1 MEITWYMRKHSKR
14 PLKAALQRGRG
25 AVLIFALSTCT
36 VALPGISRAQPA
48 QSTAIAVLVEEA
60 NAHYALAQ
68 KAESSQRLGYLR
80 KLNAATDA
88 IVKNHPGSDEAMA
101 ILLDRQIDG
110 ISLDQVSEEIKAL
123 RRADLQ
129 TRLATVGTT
138 YDDIGQGLRARPT
151 DGSPSAKV
159 GTQVASASPVVQLPT
174 FNIPSKQSNAALLA
188 PGDTAEALDPKT
200 LMRRTQSALNALGCS
215 VGTADGVAGRK
226 TRSGYSNFLNAK
238 NMSEE
243 EYRLGSLKLLT
254 VLEGLSGKVCAPP
267 KAISLKPSNVA
278 GQWSFKARCGPR
290 SRLPNKTITGALAIA
305 HRGGGAYS
313 GKVRNSQGF
322 NGSVVLRVKG
332 RSVQGQINWGL
343 LIGKTNFTGS
353 VAKDEL
359 IVYGKDSNGCRMTVS
374 KR

>member
-1 MEITWYMRKHSKR
+1 MTITCGSQRRQGGIW
-14 PLKAALQRGRG
+14 AGALLIC
-25 AVLIFALSTCT
+25 ALVLPCT
-36 VALPGISRAQPA
+36 SWA
-48 QSTAIAVLVEEA
+48 QSEETSTIAVLMGEA
-60 NAHYALAQ
+60 KSQFEAAQ
-68 KAESSQRLGYLR
+68 KAEGSQKLSYLR
-80 KLNAATDA
+80 KLNAAVDV
-88 IVKNHPGSDEAMA
+88 IVKNHPRSDEAVA
-101 ILLDRQIDG
+101 ILLDRQIGG
-110 ISLDQVSEEIKAL
+110 IALDQVSEEIKAL
-123 RRADLQ
+123 RQADLQ
-129 TRLATVGTT
+129 ARLAKVGTT
-138 YDDIGQGLRARPT
+138 YDDIGQGLPVRSIERGET
-151 DGSPSAKV
+151 SKT
-159 GTQVASASPVVQLPT
+159 GTEVANASPVVQLPT
-174 FNIPSKQSNAALLA
+174 INIPPNQTNAVLPA
-188 PGDTAEALDPKT
+188 PASTTEALDPKT

-243 EYRLGSLKLLT
+243 EYRLGSPELLT
-254 VLEGLSGKVCAPP
+254 VLEGLSGKVCTPP
-267 KAISLKPSNVA
+267 KAISLKPSNVS

-305 HRGGGAYS
+305 HRGGGTYS

-343 LIGKTNFTGS
+343 LIGKTSFSGS
-353 VAKDEL
+353 VAKDAL